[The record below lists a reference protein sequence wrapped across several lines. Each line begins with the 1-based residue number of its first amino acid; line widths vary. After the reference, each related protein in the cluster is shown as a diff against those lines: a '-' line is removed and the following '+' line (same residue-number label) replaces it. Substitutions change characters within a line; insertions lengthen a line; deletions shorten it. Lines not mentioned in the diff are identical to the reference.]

1 MVYRCVVSIES
12 RRKISAA
19 QCAYWLH
26 AYRLNDRIIH
36 TRLLQ
41 FIILLLVVLVAGCSM
56 SNLNPLLELLLLFII
71 FRIILEF

>member
-12 RRKISAA
+12 RRRISA

-41 FIILLLVVLVAGCSM
+41 FIILLLVVLAAGCSM
-56 SNLNPLLELLLLFII
+56 SKLNPLLDL
-71 FRIILEF
+71 

>member
-1 MVYRCVVSIES
+1 MAYRCVVSIES
-12 RRKISAA
+12 RRKISA

-41 FIILLLVVLVAGCSM
+41 LVILLLVVLVVGCSM
-56 SNLNPLLELLLLFII
+56 SN
-71 FRIILEF
+71 

>member
-12 RRKISAA
+12 RRKISA

-26 AYRLNDRIIH
+26 AYRLNDRIIIIMIKIILFIH

-56 SNLNPLLELLLLFII
+56 SKLNPLLNL
-71 FRIILEF
+71 